1 MYQSK
6 HKLLRIHSNKTS
18 VLFYYCCTPRQTHSS
33 HINILLDT
41 QTHWLVSYTFF
52 MLKRTDYTSDRE
64 WVCMYLII
72 EVDQSIDDGEDLRRE
87 GGGERQTPRG
97 KHQI

>member
-1 MYQSK
+1 
-6 HKLLRIHSNKTS
+6 
-18 VLFYYCCTPRQTHSS
+18 
-33 HINILLDT
+33 
-41 QTHWLVSYTFF
+41 

>member
-1 MYQSK
+1 
-6 HKLLRIHSNKTS
+6 
-18 VLFYYCCTPRQTHSS
+18 
-33 HINILLDT
+33 
-41 QTHWLVSYTFF
+41 
-52 MLKRTDYTSDRE
+52 MLKRTDYTSDRV